1 LSGLGHVEGAQSV
14 TTAQQL
20 SAGAGGVENYRSPL
34 VLEMVKNGVHDQVLE
49 KGLASGGVVSEQ
61 QMVMQVLSAGRM
73 NEDEDVKAAA
83 GMSFSSS
90 LSLSSSEIILVQVL
104 IPETRPPVSYYT
116 TLPPPPGIMRRSDIA
131 RLKELRRRLDSGQC
145 TLEEINQITVE
156 LMGECAEVSHLSF
169 WDIIVE

>member
-1 LSGLGHVEGAQSV
+1 MEGAQSV

-34 VLEMVKNGVHDQVLE
+34 VLEMVRNGVHDQVLE

-83 GMSFSSS
+83 GEYSASIC
-90 LSLSSSEIILVQVL
+90 LSL
-104 IPETRPPVSYYT
+104 
-116 TLPPPPGIMRRSDIA
+116 
-131 RLKELRRRLDSGQC
+131 
-145 TLEEINQITVE
+145 LEE
-156 LMGECAEVSHLSF
+156 GR
-169 WDIIVE
+169 